1 MTPCIGYFSYYCDQ
15 VPNKKELKGRGG
27 VCLCLQFQGT
37 ALIIFRKA
45 CQQEHGAGVHT
56 SSMVRNQRASR
67 KLGKVINLK
76 TSPHWVISFARFHLL
91 KVPQPFQRASPTG
104 SQPGTLHLYLL
115 PNCCIPWARSS
126 SRWGRTEVWGPLGRV
141 EDKLPYIHC
150 FLSASP
156 RVCHAL
162 TTGCEIKSSPAH
174 LLLLSRG
181 VFFFSYLDVLF

>member
-1 MTPCIGYFSYYCDQ
+1 MTSCIGYFFHYCDQ
-15 VPNKKELKGRGG
+15 VPNKKELNRKG

-37 ALIIFRKA
+37 TLIMKA
-45 CQQEHGAGVHT
+45 CQQEHGAAVHT
-56 SSMVRNQRASR
+56 FIHRKQRESR

-76 TSPHWVISFARFHLL
+76 TSPHWVTSFARFHLL
-91 KVPQPFQRASPTG
+91 KVPQPFQRVSPTG

-115 PNCCIPWARSS
+115 PNCSIPWARSS
-126 SRWGRTEVWGPLGRV
+126 SRWGWTEVCRPLGRV

-162 TTGCEIKSSPAH
+162 TTGYEIKSSPAN
-174 LLLLSRG
+174 LLLLSHG
-181 VFFFSYLDVLF
+181 VFFSLT